1 MGSGRRQ
8 LMDNGIDDWLKE
20 WPSLLMA
27 VHAYKTEKNSND
39 ADARIVMFR
48 NGVNIQNSL

>member
-1 MGSGRRQ
+1 
-8 LMDNGIDDWLKE
+8 
-20 WPSLLMA
+20 MA
-27 VHAYKTEKNSND
+27 VHAYKTEEKKSND